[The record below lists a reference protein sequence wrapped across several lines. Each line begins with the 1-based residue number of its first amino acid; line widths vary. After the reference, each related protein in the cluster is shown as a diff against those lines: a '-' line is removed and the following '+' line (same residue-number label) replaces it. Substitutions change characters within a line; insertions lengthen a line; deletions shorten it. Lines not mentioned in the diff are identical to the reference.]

1 MFGDKVKAR
10 TQAQLAQIPVIPGSD
25 GPVDSLEEVE
35 NLLKSMITRLLLK
48 PWRGGRGMRIVRTS
62 EELRESYNRAKSEA
76 KAAFGN
82 DEVYVEKFVEKPKH
96 IEVQILADEE
106 GNVVHLYERDCSVQ
120 RRHQK

>member
-1 MFGDKVKAR
+1 
-10 TQAQLAQIPVIPGSD
+10 
-25 GPVDSLEEVE
+25 
-35 NLLKSMITRLLLK
+35 
-48 PWRGGRGMRIVRTS
+48 MRIVRTS

-106 GNVVHLYERDCSVQ
+106 GNVVHLYERTVLYNVVTKVVEIAPSVSLSDDLRQ
-120 RRHQK
+120 RICEAAVKLTKM

>member
-48 PWRGGRGMRIVRTS
+48 LPLAGAVVVCV
-62 EELRESYNRAKSEA
+62 L
-76 KAAFGN
+76 
-82 DEVYVEKFVEKPKH
+82 YVLVK
-96 IEVQILADEE
+96 
-106 GNVVHLYERDCSVQ
+106 N
-120 RRHQK
+120 

>member
-25 GPVDSLEEVE
+25 GPVDSLEEVGKFAE
-35 NLLKSMITRLLLK
+35 KYDYPIIIKASL
-48 PWRGGRGMRIVRTS
+48 GGRGMRIVRTS

-82 DEVYVEKFVEKPKH
+82 DEVYVEKFVENLN
-96 IEVQILADEE
+96 I
-106 GNVVHLYERDCSVQ
+106 
-120 RRHQK
+120 